1 VTTTSDTS
9 DTGPAGNGAEG
20 QDHGPAEGAQGDRL
34 DRLEQRI
41 ETIAHAVERL
51 LPGSH
56 GEAQQR
62 TEDRLDRPTD
72 VQQQVRA
79 ELERRDRVA
88 AEQAAADTERKERE
102 DLKTQV
108 ARLSEQPP
116 QPPVPRRTRL
126 LGWGE

>member
-1 VTTTSDTS
+1 MPPD
-9 DTGPAGNGAEG
+9 PAAAGAGDDGG
-20 QDHGPAEGAQGDRL
+20 QDHEHDGEQDDGRL

-41 ETIAHAVERL
+41 ETIAEAVNRL
-51 LPGSH
+51 LPGSR

-62 TEDRLDRPTD
+62 TEERLDRPTD
-72 VQQQVRA
+72 VQAAVRA
-79 ELERRDRVA
+79 ELERRDRTA
-88 AEQAAADTERKERE
+88 AEQAAAATDRQERE

-116 QPPVPRRTRL
+116 APPVPRRTRL

>member
-1 VTTTSDTS
+1 MPPDLNADTTTS
-9 DTGPAGNGAEG
+9 AGADDNGDQD
-20 QDHGPAEGAQGDRL
+20 QDHGDDGTRL
-34 DRLEQRI
+34 ERLEQRV
-41 ETIAHAVERL
+41 ETIADAVNRL
-51 LPGSH
+51 LPGSR

-72 VQQQVRA
+72 VQTAVRA
-79 ELERRDRVA
+79 ELDRRDRAA
-88 AEQAAADTERKERE
+88 AEAAAAETERNERRTLAE
-102 DLKTQV
+102 QV